1 MVSTAQPSPQ
11 RGDVAMRN
19 GNGMP
24 RPEPIWIALG
34 IVIFAIA
41 EALED
46 GRGRRFLDALER
58 RADEHQT
65 TPTVIPFGARRP
77 SSQAAQMAAIWV
89 SRVAQE
95 LRSVIR

>member
-1 MVSTAQPSPQ
+1 
-11 RGDVAMRN
+11 MRN

-58 RADEHQT
+58 RADEHRASPRVVPLVGQR
-65 TPTVIPFGARRP
+65 PT
-77 SSQAAQMAAIWV
+77 SQASQQASAWV
-89 SRVAQE
+89 AKIAQE
-95 LRSVIR
+95 LRSAKT